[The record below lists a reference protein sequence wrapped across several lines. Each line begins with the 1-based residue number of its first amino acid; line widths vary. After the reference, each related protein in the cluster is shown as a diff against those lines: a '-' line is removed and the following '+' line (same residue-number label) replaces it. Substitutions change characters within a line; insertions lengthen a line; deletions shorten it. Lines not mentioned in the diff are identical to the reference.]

1 MEQNKGTEKSVIKL
15 KALNEYSGLS
25 LRLPSTMILISGQIT
40 ISFGSEPSG
49 GKRQDLQLMIHIKSI
64 ILKDGSPQSSRS
76 LWRIKK

>member
-1 MEQNKGTEKSVIKL
+1 MEQNKGSEKSIIKF

-25 LRLPSTMILISGQIT
+25 LRLPSTVILVSGQIT

-49 GKRQDLQLMIHIKSI
+49 GKSEDLQLMIKSI
-64 ILKDGSPQSSRS
+64 ILREGRPQHSRS